1 MKSLCSSRD
10 ECHKLP
16 EEVTVVKRY
25 FEEDGV
31 RIKGFLVE
39 GEDGSRGYVNVVTDF
54 DFDSMARSTRSNIL
68 TGLQTLL
75 RQDARS
81 T

>member
-1 MKSLCSSRD
+1 
-10 ECHKLP
+10 
-16 EEVTVVKRY
+16 
-25 FEEDGV
+25 
-31 RIKGFLVE
+31 
-39 GEDGSRGYVNVVTDF
+39 VVTDF

>member
-1 MKSLCSSRD
+1 V
-10 ECHKLP
+10 P
-16 EEVTVVKRY
+16 QVAEEVTVVKRY

-54 DFDSMARSTRSNIL
+54 DFDFDSMARDTKQYSDP
-68 TGLQTLL
+68 LL